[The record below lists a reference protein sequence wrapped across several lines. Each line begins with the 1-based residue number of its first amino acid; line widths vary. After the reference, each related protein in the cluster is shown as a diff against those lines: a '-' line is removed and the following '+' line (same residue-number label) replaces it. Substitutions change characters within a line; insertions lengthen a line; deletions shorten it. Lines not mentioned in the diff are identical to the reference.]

1 MGTLSAGMR
10 RGSDGE
16 CGRLRLHL
24 DHHLLMAQKLDAGPS
39 MRPSTPVTPEERRGT
54 SGQWQDVFSEDD
66 LHAYDRR
73 VAELASPDLAHW
85 LHNGWLRLPQPATS
99 VECDE
104 ASLIPAE

>member
-1 MGTLSAGMR
+1 MKSQAPTVAPNADINLWHDTESFF
-10 RGSDGE
+10 
-16 CGRLRLHL
+16 H
-24 DHHLLMAQKLDAGPS
+24 
-39 MRPSTPVTPEERRGT
+39 RGT